1 MLESLIDQSFSG
13 TTPTDAIVRL
23 GMAVLLGG
31 VIGYERALHARTAGL
46 RTHILISIASC
57 LVALLAFE
65 ILARFE
71 DEASDPLRLIEA
83 VTSGV
88 AFLAAGSII
97 MSGNRVVGLTTGAGM
112 WLAGA
117 IGLACGIGALALA
130 VLATGIVVPVLWTL
144 RRIAHKIENRIEREE
159 DEIAAEEQRG
169 AQTRR
174 EKGDA
179 V

>member
-1 MLESLIDQSFSG
+1 MLDTLIDESFTA
-13 TTPTDAIVRL
+13 TTPTIAVVRL
-23 GMAVLLGG
+23 AAAVILGG
-31 VIGYERALHARTAGL
+31 IIGYERALHARTAGL
-46 RTHILISIASC
+46 RTHILIALASC
-57 LVALLAFE
+57 LFALLAFE

-97 MSGNRVVGLTTGAGM
+97 MAGDRVVGLTTGAGM

-130 VLATGIVVPVLWTL
+130 MLATFIVLPVLWVL
-144 RRIAHKIENRIEREE
+144 RRVSHNLENSLDE
-159 DEIAAEEQRG
+159 DRG
-169 AQTRR
+169 GRR
-174 EKGDA
+174 GKRKDGAD
-179 V
+179 